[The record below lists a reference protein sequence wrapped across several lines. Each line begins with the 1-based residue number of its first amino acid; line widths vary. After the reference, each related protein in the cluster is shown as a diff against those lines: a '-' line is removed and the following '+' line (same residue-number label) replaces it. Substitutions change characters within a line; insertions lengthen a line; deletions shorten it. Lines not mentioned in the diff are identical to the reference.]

1 MDFEISEQM
10 TTILEMVRDFMDREV
25 IPLEGEMLF
34 GDPGDARGA
43 GAGSAGQGAPDGRV
57 GAEPS
62 GGVRRARLEHG
73 RPRSAQ
79 RGARTQP
86 ARAHVVFGTQAP
98 DAGNI
103 EILHMH
109 ATDEQRER
117 YLRPLVAGEIRSCFS
132 MTEPETAGSNPLLL
146 ETTAVEDGDEFVIN
160 GQKWFTSSADGADFA
175 IVMAVTDP
183 DAPPYARTSMILV
196 PTDTPG
202 FNLVRNVS
210 VMGHAGSGHASHG
223 EVIYQGCRVPTS
235 NLLGPRGGGFT
246 IAQERLGPGRIH
258 HCMRWL
264 GIASRSFDL
273 MCARANER
281 VIDPNGDTLADRQ
294 VIQHWAAELDAE
306 IRGARLQTLH
316 AAWMIDQHGAKAARD
331 EIAAIKFSVANTMLK
346 AVDTADPGARCAR
359 RHRRHGARL
368 LVPPR
373 ACRPHLRRRRRGPQ
387 DLTSVAASCAATP
400 RRRVDGVR
408 RGVMTDAAH
417 EALTEADV
425 LARIRPG
432 RTITGMSAVLLPF
445 TADGEID
452 WDATEAHI
460 DRTVEAGLTPAVNM
474 DTGYVQLLTT
484 TRRPTC

>member
-10 TTILEMVRDFMDREV
+10 TTILEMVGDFMDREV

-34 GDPGDARGA
+34 GDLTTLDERVRDAQDKVRQMGVW
-43 GAGSAGQGAPDGRV
+43 APNHPVEFGGLGLNMVDHGLLSEALGRSPL
-57 GAEPS
+57 G
-62 GGVRRARLEHG
+62 H
-73 RPRSAQ
+73 
-79 RGARTQP
+79 T
-86 ARAHVVFGTQAP
+86 VFGTQAP

-109 ATDEQRER
+109 ASDEQRER

-146 ETTAVEDGDEFVIN
+146 ETTAVQDGDHFVIN

-183 DAPPYARTSMILV
+183 DSPPYARTSMILV

-202 FNLVRNVS
+202 FNLVRNIS
-210 VMGHAGSGHASHG
+210 VMGHTGGGHASHG

-264 GIASRSFDL
+264 GIASRAFDL

-316 AAWMIDQHGAKAARD
+316 AAWMIDQHGAKTARD

-346 AVDTADPGARCAR
+346 AVDTAIQV
-359 RHRRHGARL
+359 HGAL
-368 LVPPR
+368 GVTDDTVHS
-373 ACRPHLRRRRRGPQ
+373 AAAF
-387 DLTSVAASCAATP
+387 SVATQQRDASGVTIGVGHRTSQLCETVEHVLGDRVAGGSMVAP
-400 RRRVDGVR
+400 PVDLVDGVVDHASEL
-408 RGVMTDAAH
+408 GAQ
-417 EALTEADV
+417 
-425 LARIRPG
+425 RPG
-432 RTITGMSAVLLPF
+432 NVGRDEHV
-445 TADGEID
+445 GE
-452 WDATEAHI
+452 
-460 DRTVEAGLTPAVNM
+460 
-474 DTGYVQLLTT
+474 
-484 TRRPTC
+484 RPQPVILGQRLGIGDIEHR